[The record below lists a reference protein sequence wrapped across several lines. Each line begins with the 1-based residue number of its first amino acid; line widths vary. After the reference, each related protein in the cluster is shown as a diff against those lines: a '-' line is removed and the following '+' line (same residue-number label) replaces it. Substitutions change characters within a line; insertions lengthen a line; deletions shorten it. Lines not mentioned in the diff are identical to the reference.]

1 MCYETTWIS
10 DIYQKVALENDTQ
23 KRIDLN
29 RTYFD
34 NMHFWALKPGVVAL
48 PNFTVY
54 NPNSISEWIMQ
65 PSPFGTTSFEDIVP
79 AR

>member
-10 DIYQKVALENDTQ
+10 DIYLAVAEENDTQ
-23 KRIDLN
+23 KRIELN
-29 RTYFD
+29 KTYFD
-34 NMHFWALKPGVVAL
+34 NQHFWALKPGVVAL
-48 PNFTVY
+48 PTFTVY

-65 PSPFGTTSFEDIVP
+65 PSPFGTTSFESIVP